1 MPVKLIM
8 PKIGLNMVEGQITEW
23 VVKEG
28 ESVKKG
34 DVMYVIETDKVTND
48 VEAPQD
54 GVLLKILVP
63 VQKIVQVREIVG
75 ILVEHNEVVDLE
87 SVMKEFCDDRNQ
99 KEEIKF
105 KTDETGKQSQK
116 AATGGK
122 TGEILASPLVKRLA
136 AQNDIDLSS
145 IKGSGPGGRIKMK
158 DVEKLFKEKGNG
170 KEEGAFPGKT
180 IPLAGVRKVVAER
193 MAFSTA
199 TMAMVTLNSE
209 LDVTSL
215 VVKREDLKKAS
226 SDKKEIPSYNAM
238 LIFLI
243 ARVLKEF
250 PYMNASFENSG
261 IKLIDVINLG
271 LAVDTS
277 EGLMVVVVRK
287 ADRKSVVQIHKDLNK
302 LTERAQNQRSVPED
316 LEGSTFTITNLGMYG
331 IDAFTPIINPPE
343 AAILGVCR
351 FVEKDVL
358 IDGKNKRRTMANFSL
373 TFDHRV
379 IDGGLAARFLQRLGE
394 LIAKVEHTE

>member
-8 PKIGLNMVEGQITEW
+8 PKIGLNMVEGQIAEW

-63 VQKIVQVREIVG
+63 VQKIVQVREVVG
-75 ILVEHNEVVDLE
+75 ILVEQNEVVDLE
-87 SVMKEFCDDRNQ
+87 SVMKEFGDDRNK
-99 KEEIKF
+99 KEGIKL

-116 AATGGK
+116 IAISGK
-122 TGEILASPLVKRLA
+122 TGEILASPLAKRLA
-136 AQNDIDLSS
+136 IQNDIDLSS
-145 IKGSGPGGRIKMK
+145 IKGSGPGGRIKMR
-158 DVEKLFKEKGNG
+158 DVEKLIKERGNG
-170 KEEGAFPGKT
+170 KEEGTLPGKT
-180 IPLAGVRKVVAER
+180 IALTGIRKVVAER
-193 MAFSTA
+193 MAFSAA

-215 VVKREDLKKAS
+215 VVYRDGLKKAS
-226 SDKKEIPSYNAM
+226 KDKKEIPSYNAI
-238 LIFLI
+238 LVYLT
-243 ARVLKEF
+243 ARVLREF
-250 PYMNASFENSG
+250 PYMNASFANIG
-261 IKLIDVINLG
+261 IKLVDVVNIG

-287 ADRKSVVQIHKDLNK
+287 ADRKSVDQIHKELYV
-302 LTERAQNQRSVPED
+302 LAERAQNQRSVPED
-316 LEGSTFTITNLGMYG
+316 LKSSTFTITNLGIYG

-351 FVEKDVL
+351 FVQKDVL
-358 IDGKNKRRTMANFSL
+358 FEGQNKRRAMANFSL

-379 IDGGLAARFLQRLGE
+379 IDGGPAARFLQRLGE
-394 LIAKVEHTE
+394 LIAKFEHAE

>member
-1 MPVKLIM
+1 M

-34 DVMYVIETDKVTND
+34 DVMYVIETDKVSND

-63 VQKIVQVREIVG
+63 AQKVVQVREVVG
-75 ILVEHNEVVDLE
+75 ILAGQNEVVDLA
-87 SVMKEFCDDRNQ
+87 SVMKKFYDDRNQ
-99 KEEIKF
+99 KEETKL
-105 KTDETGKQSQK
+105 KTAEISKQSQK
-116 AATGGK
+116 AANDGK
-122 TGEILASPLVKRLA
+122 IGEILASPLAKRFA
-136 AQNDIDLSS
+136 GQNDIDLSGV
-145 IKGSGPGGRIKMK
+145 KGSGPGGRIKME
-158 DVEKLFKEKGNG
+158 DIEKLIKEKGSG
-170 KEEGAFPGKT
+170 KEEGALTGKI

-193 MAFSTA
+193 MAFSTN
-199 TMAMVTLNSE
+199 TMAMVTLNSD

-215 VVKREDLKKAS
+215 VAYRENLKKAS
-226 SDKKEIPSYNAM
+226 KDKKEIPGYNAM
-238 LIFLI
+238 LVFLT
-243 ARVLKEF
+243 ARMLKEF
-250 PYMNASFENSG
+250 PYMNASFTNSG
-261 IKLIDVINLG
+261 IKLIDVVNLG

-287 ADRKSVVQIHKDLNK
+287 ADQKSVGQIHRELNL
-302 LTERAQNQRSVPED
+302 LTERAQNQRSAPED

-358 IDGKNKRRTMANFSL
+358 IKGQNKRRTMANFSL

-379 IDGGLAARFLQRLGE
+379 IDGGPAARFLQRLGE
-394 LIAKVEHTE
+394 LIAKVESTD

>member
-34 DVMYVIETDKVTND
+34 DVMYVIETDKVVND

-63 VQKIVQVREIVG
+63 AKKVVQVREVVG
-75 ILVEHNEVVDLE
+75 ILTEENEVVDLE
-87 SVMKEFCDDRNQ
+87 SVMKEFYDDRNP
-99 KEEIKF
+99 KEETKL
-105 KTDETGKQSQK
+105 KTAEISKQSQK
-116 AATGGK
+116 IASGGK
-122 TGEILASPLVKRLA
+122 TGEILASPLAKRLA
-136 AQNDIDLSS
+136 AKNDIDLSGV
-145 IKGSGPGGRIKMK
+145 KGSGPGGRIKME
-158 DVEKLFKEKGNG
+158 DIEKMIKEKGSG
-170 KEEGAFPGKT
+170 KAESMLPGKT

-193 MAFSTA
+193 MAFSA
-199 TMAMVTLNSE
+199 STMAMVTLNSE

-215 VVKREDLKKAS
+215 VAYREILKKAS
-226 SDKKEIPSYNAM
+226 KDKKEIPGYNAM
-238 LIFLI
+238 LIFI
-243 ARVLKEF
+243 TARVLKEF
-250 PYMNASFENSG
+250 PYMNASFTNSG
-261 IKLIDVINLG
+261 IKLIDVVNLG

-287 ADRKSVVQIHKDLNK
+287 ADQKSVRQIHRELNL
-302 LTERAQNQRSVPED
+302 LTERAQNQRSMPED

-343 AAILGVCR
+343 AAILGVCS

-358 IDGKNKRRTMANFSL
+358 IEGRNKRRTIANFSL

-379 IDGGLAARFLQRLGE
+379 IDGVPAARFLQRLGE
-394 LIAKVEHTE
+394 LIDKVESIE

>member
-1 MPVKLIM
+1 MPARLIM
-8 PKIGLNMVEGQITEW
+8 PKIGLNMVEGQIIEW

-63 VQKIVQVREIVG
+63 VQKIVQVQEVVG
-75 ILVEHNEVVDLE
+75 ILVEQNEVVDLE
-87 SVMKEFCDDRNQ
+87 SVMKEFGDDRNK
-99 KEEIKF
+99 KEEIKL

-116 AATGGK
+116 IAISGK
-122 TGEILASPLVKRLA
+122 TGEVLASPLAKRLA
-136 AQNDIDLSS
+136 IQNDIDLSG
-145 IKGSGPGGRIKMK
+145 IRGSGSGGHIKME
-158 DVEKLFKEKGNG
+158 DVEKLIKEKDNG
-170 KEEGAFPGKT
+170 KEEGALPGKT
-180 IPLAGVRKVVAER
+180 IALTGIHKVVAER
-193 MAFSTA
+193 MAFSAA

-215 VVKREDLKKAS
+215 VVYRDVLKKAS
-226 SDKKEIPSYNAM
+226 KDKKEIPSYNAI
-238 LIFLI
+238 LVFLT

-250 PYMNASFENSG
+250 PYMNASFTNTG
-261 IKLIDVINLG
+261 IKLINVVNLG

-287 ADRKSVVQIHKDLNK
+287 ADRKSVDQINK
-302 LTERAQNQRSVPED
+302 ELYILAERAQNQRSAPED
-316 LEGSTFTITNLGMYG
+316 LKGSTFTITNLGIYG
-331 IDAFTPIINPPE
+331 IDTFTPIINPPE

-358 IDGKNKRRTMANFSL
+358 TEGQNKRRTMANFSL

-379 IDGGLAARFLQRLGE
+379 IDGGPAARFLQRLGE
-394 LIAKVEHTE
+394 LIAKFEHTE

>member
-1 MPVKLIM
+1 MPVKLLM
-8 PKIGLNMVEGQITEW
+8 PKIGLNMVEGQIIEW

-63 VQKIVQVREIVG
+63 VQKVVQVRGVVG
-75 ILVEHNEVVDLE
+75 ILAGQNEDVDLE
-87 SVMKEFCDDRNQ
+87 SVMKEIRSDRNQ
-99 KEEIKF
+99 KEETKF
-105 KTDETGKQSQK
+105 KTAEISKQSQK
-116 AATGGK
+116 AASDGK
-122 TGEILASPLVKRLA
+122 TGEILASPLAKRFA
-136 AQNDIDLSS
+136 AQNDIDLSGV
-145 IKGSGPGGRIKMK
+145 KGSGPGGRIKME
-158 DVEKLFKEKGNG
+158 DIEKLIKEEVGG
-170 KEEGAFPGKT
+170 KEEVTLPGKI
-180 IPLAGVRKVVAER
+180 IPLVGVRKVAAER
-193 MAFSTA
+193 MAFSAA

-215 VVKREDLKKAS
+215 VSYREVLKKAGK
-226 SDKKEIPSYNAM
+226 DKKEIPSYNAM
-238 LIFLI
+238 LVFLT

-250 PYMNASFENSG
+250 PYLNASFINSG
-261 IKLIDVINLG
+261 IKLVEPVNIG

-277 EGLMVVVVRK
+277 EGLIVVVVRK
-287 ADRKSVVQIHKDLNK
+287 ADQKSVDQIHKELNI
-302 LTERAQNQRSVPED
+302 LTKRTQNHRGKPED

-331 IDAFTPIINPPE
+331 IDTFTPIINPPE
-343 AAILGVCR
+343 AAILGICR

-358 IDGKNKRRTMANFSL
+358 MDGQNKRRYMANFSL

-379 IDGGLAARFLQRLGE
+379 IDGAPAARFLQRLGE
-394 LIAKVEHTE
+394 SIAQF

>member
-34 DVMYVIETDKVTND
+34 DVMYVIETDKVSND

-63 VQKIVQVREIVG
+63 AQKVVQVREVVG
-75 ILVEHNEVVDLE
+75 ILAGQNEVVDLA
-87 SVMKEFCDDRNQ
+87 SVMKKFYDDRNQ
-99 KEEIKF
+99 KEETKL
-105 KTDETGKQSQK
+105 KTAEISKQSQK
-116 AATGGK
+116 VANDGK
-122 TGEILASPLVKRLA
+122 TGEILASPLAKRFA
-136 AQNDIDLSS
+136 GQNDIDLSGV
-145 IKGSGPGGRIKMK
+145 KGSGPGGRIKME
-158 DVEKLFKEKGNG
+158 DIEKLIKEKGSG
-170 KEEGAFPGKT
+170 KEEGALTGKI

-193 MAFSTA
+193 MAFSTN
-199 TMAMVTLNSE
+199 TMAMVTLNSD

-215 VVKREDLKKAS
+215 VAYRENLKKAS
-226 SDKKEIPSYNAM
+226 KDKKEIPGYNAM
-238 LIFLI
+238 LVFLI
-243 ARVLKEF
+243 ARMLKEF
-250 PYMNASFENSG
+250 PYMNASFTNSG
-261 IKLIDVINLG
+261 IKLIDVVNLG

-287 ADRKSVVQIHKDLNK
+287 ADQKSVGQIHRELNL
-302 LTERAQNQRSVPED
+302 LTERAQNQRSAPED

-358 IDGKNKRRTMANFSL
+358 IKGQNKRRTMANFSL

-379 IDGGLAARFLQRLGE
+379 IDGGPAARFLQRLGE
-394 LIAKVEHTE
+394 LIAKVESTD

>member
-34 DVMYVIETDKVTND
+34 DVMYVIETDKVAND

-63 VQKIVQVREIVG
+63 AQKVVQVREVVG
-75 ILVEHNEVVDLE
+75 ILAGQNEVVNLE
-87 SVMKEFCDDRNQ
+87 SVMKEFYDDRNQ
-99 KEEIKF
+99 KEETKL
-105 KTDETGKQSQK
+105 KTAEISKQTQK
-116 AATGGK
+116 AASDGK
-122 TGEILASPLVKRLA
+122 TGEILASPLAKRLA
-136 AQNDIDLSS
+136 AKNDIDLSGV
-145 IKGSGPGGRIKMK
+145 KGSGSDGRIKME
-158 DVEKLFKEKGNG
+158 DIEKLIKEKGSG
-170 KEEGAFPGKT
+170 KVESMLPGKT

-193 MAFSTA
+193 MAFSA
-199 TMAMVTLNSE
+199 NTMAMVTLNSE
-209 LDVTSL
+209 LEVTSL
-215 VVKREDLKKAS
+215 VAYRENYKKVGR
-226 SDKKEIPSYNAM
+226 DKKEIPGYNAM
-238 LIFLI
+238 LVFLT
-243 ARVLKEF
+243 ARALKEF
-250 PYMNASFENSG
+250 PYMNASFVNSG
-261 IKLIDVINLG
+261 IKLIDVVNLG

-287 ADRKSVVQIHKDLNK
+287 ADQKSVDQIHRELSL

-331 IDAFTPIINPPE
+331 IDAFSPIINPPE

-358 IDGKNKRRTMANFSL
+358 IEGQNKRRTMANFSL

-379 IDGGLAARFLQRLGE
+379 IDGGPAARFLQRLGE

>member
-34 DVMYVIETDKVTND
+34 DVMYVIETDKVAND

-63 VQKIVQVREIVG
+63 VQKIVHVREIVG
-75 ILVEHNEVVDLE
+75 ILVGQNEVVDLE
-87 SVMKEFCDDRNQ
+87 SVMKEFYDDRNQ
-99 KEEIKF
+99 KEETKF
-105 KTDETGKQSQK
+105 KTDEIGKQSQK
-116 AATGGK
+116 AATGGSID
-122 TGEILASPLVKRLA
+122 EILASPLTKRLA
-136 AQNDIDLSS
+136 AKNDIDLSD
-145 IKGSGPGGRIKMK
+145 IKGSGPGGRIKME
-158 DVEKLFKEKGNG
+158 DVEKLIREKGNG
-170 KEEGAFPGKT
+170 KKEDALPGKIT
-180 IPLAGVRKVVAER
+180 PLARVRKIVAER

-215 VVKREDLKKAS
+215 VVYREVLKKVS
-226 SDKKEIPSYNAM
+226 RDKKEIPSYNAM
-238 LIFLI
+238 LVFLT

-250 PYMNASFENSG
+250 PYMNASFVNSG
-261 IKLIDVINLG
+261 IKLIDVVNLG

-277 EGLMVVVVRK
+277 EGLMVVVVRE
-287 ADRKSVVQIHKDLNK
+287 ADRKSIVQIHKDLNN
-302 LTERAQNQRSVPED
+302 LAERAQNQQSAPED

-351 FVEKDVL
+351 FIEKDVL
-358 IDGKNKRRTMANFSL
+358 IEGQNKRRTMANFSL

-379 IDGGLAARFLQRLGE
+379 IDGGPAARFLQRLGE
-394 LIAKVEHTE
+394 LIAKIEHTE

>member
-34 DVMYVIETDKVTND
+34 DVMYVIETDKVSND

-63 VQKIVQVREIVG
+63 AQKVVQVRGVVG
-75 ILVEHNEVVDLE
+75 ILAGQDEVVDLE
-87 SVMKEFCDDRNQ
+87 SVMKEFYDDRNQ
-99 KEEIKF
+99 KEETKL
-105 KTDETGKQSQK
+105 ETAEISKQSQK
-116 AATGGK
+116 ADSSGK
-122 TGEILASPLVKRLA
+122 TSEILASPLAKRLA
-136 AQNDIDLSS
+136 AKNGIDLSG
-145 IKGSGPGGRIKMK
+145 IKGSGPGGRIKME
-158 DVEKLFKEKGNG
+158 DIEKLIKEKASG
-170 KEEGAFPGKT
+170 KAESMLPGKT
-180 IPLAGVRKVVAER
+180 IPLAGMRKVVAER
-193 MAFSTA
+193 MAFSTS

-215 VVKREDLKKAS
+215 VAYRENFKIVSK
-226 SDKKEIPSYNAM
+226 DKKEIPGYNAM
-238 LIFLI
+238 LVFLT
-243 ARVLKEF
+243 ARALKEF
-250 PYMNASFENSG
+250 PYMNASFVNSG
-261 IKLIDVINLG
+261 IKLIDVVNLG

-277 EGLMVVVVRK
+277 KGLMVVVVRK
-287 ADRKSVVQIHKDLNK
+287 ADQKSVDQIHRELIL

-358 IDGKNKRRTMANFSL
+358 IEGQNKRRTIANFSL
-373 TFDHRV
+373 TIDHRV
-379 IDGGLAARFLQRLGE
+379 IDGGPAARFLQRLGE
-394 LIAKVEHTE
+394 LIAKVESTE

>member
-34 DVMYVIETDKVTND
+34 DVMYVIETDKVSND

-63 VQKIVQVREIVG
+63 AQKVVQVREVVG
-75 ILVEHNEVVDLE
+75 ILAGQNEVVDLA
-87 SVMKEFCDDRNQ
+87 SVMKKFYDDRNQ
-99 KEEIKF
+99 KEETKL
-105 KTDETGKQSQK
+105 KTAEISKQSQK
-116 AATGGK
+116 AVNDGK
-122 TGEILASPLVKRLA
+122 IGEILASPLAKRFA
-136 AQNDIDLSS
+136 GQNDIDLSGV
-145 IKGSGPGGRIKMK
+145 KGSGPGGRIKME
-158 DVEKLFKEKGNG
+158 DIEKLIKEKGSG
-170 KEEGAFPGKT
+170 KEEGALTGKI

-193 MAFSTA
+193 MAFSTN
-199 TMAMVTLNSE
+199 TMAMVTLNSD

-215 VVKREDLKKAS
+215 VAYRENLKKAS
-226 SDKKEIPSYNAM
+226 KDKKEIPGYNAM
-238 LIFLI
+238 LVFLT
-243 ARVLKEF
+243 ARMLKEF
-250 PYMNASFENSG
+250 PYMNASFTNSG
-261 IKLIDVINLG
+261 IKLIDVVNLG

-287 ADRKSVVQIHKDLNK
+287 ADQKSVGQIHRELNL
-302 LTERAQNQRSVPED
+302 LTERAQNQRSAPED

-358 IDGKNKRRTMANFSL
+358 IKGQNKRRTMANFSL

-379 IDGGLAARFLQRLGE
+379 IDGGPAARFLQRLGE
-394 LIAKVEHTE
+394 LIAKVESTD

>member
-34 DVMYVIETDKVTND
+34 DVMYVIETDKVSND

-63 VQKIVQVREIVG
+63 AQKVVQVRGVVG
-75 ILVEHNEVVDLE
+75 ILAGQDEVVDLE
-87 SVMKEFCDDRNQ
+87 SVMKEFYDDRNQ
-99 KEEIKF
+99 KEETKL
-105 KTDETGKQSQK
+105 ETAEISKQSQK
-116 AATGGK
+116 ADSSGK
-122 TGEILASPLVKRLA
+122 TSEILASPLAKRLA
-136 AQNDIDLSS
+136 AKNGIDLSG
-145 IKGSGPGGRIKMK
+145 IKGSGPGGRIKME
-158 DVEKLFKEKGNG
+158 DIEKLIKEKASG
-170 KEEGAFPGKT
+170 KAESMLPGKT
-180 IPLAGVRKVVAER
+180 IPLAGMRKVVAER
-193 MAFSTA
+193 MAFSTS

-215 VVKREDLKKAS
+215 VAYRENFKIVSK
-226 SDKKEIPSYNAM
+226 DKKEIPGYNAM
-238 LIFLI
+238 LVFLT
-243 ARVLKEF
+243 ARALKEF
-250 PYMNASFENSG
+250 PYMNASFVNSG
-261 IKLIDVINLG
+261 IKLIDVVNLG

-277 EGLMVVVVRK
+277 KGLMVVVVRK
-287 ADRKSVVQIHKDLNK
+287 ADQKSVDQIHRELIL

-358 IDGKNKRRTMANFSL
+358 IEGQNKRRTIANFSL
-373 TFDHRV
+373 TIDHRV
-379 IDGGLAARFLQRLGE
+379 IDGGPAARFLQRLGE
-394 LIAKVEHTE
+394 LIVEVGHTE

>member
-1 MPVKLIM
+1 MPVKLLM
-8 PKIGLNMVEGQITEW
+8 PKIGLNMVEGQIIEW

-63 VQKIVQVREIVG
+63 VQKVVKVREVVG
-75 ILVEHNEVVDLE
+75 ILAGQNEDVDLE
-87 SVMKEFCDDRNQ
+87 SVMKKIRSDRNQ
-99 KEEIKF
+99 KEETKF
-105 KTDETGKQSQK
+105 KTDEISEQSQK
-116 AATGGK
+116 AASDGK
-122 TGEILASPLVKRLA
+122 TGEILASPLAKRFA
-136 AQNDIDLSS
+136 AQNDIDLSGV
-145 IKGSGPGGRIKMK
+145 KGSGPGGRIKME
-158 DVEKLFKEKGNG
+158 DIEKLIKEEVGG
-170 KEEGAFPGKT
+170 KEEGTLPGKI
-180 IPLAGVRKVVAER
+180 IPLVGVRKVTAER
-193 MAFSTA
+193 MAFSAA

-215 VVKREDLKKAS
+215 VSYREVLKKAGK
-226 SDKKEIPSYNAM
+226 DKKEIPSYNAM
-238 LIFLI
+238 LVFLT

-250 PYMNASFENSG
+250 PYLNVSFINSG
-261 IKLIDVINLG
+261 IKLVEPVNIG

-287 ADRKSVVQIHKDLNK
+287 ADRKSVDQIHKELNI
-302 LTERAQNQRSVPED
+302 LAERTQNHRGKPED

-331 IDAFTPIINPPE
+331 IDTFTPIINPPE
-343 AAILGVCR
+343 AAILGICR

-358 IDGKNKRRTMANFSL
+358 MDGQNKRRYMANFSL

-379 IDGGLAARFLQRLGE
+379 IDGAPAARFLQRLGE
-394 LIAKVEHTE
+394 SIAQF